1 MTTNTTINDAAFSYV
16 IAYVDEYFDNMGE
29 DDIADKFRELSD
41 EPTNIKE
48 LTEWLTLNDPN
59 PNKDIKL
66 FKAFYKAMQKVCKE
80 LVRSKADYIEY
91 SGSEDRMWYRA
102 WERVL
107 AGKGYTA
114 EMNFFGEASCV
125 NAFFDVD
132 AITQEQLDQYKTN
145 CTLQMGMEKRWQTNG
160 MPDVQKI
167 LNAVDKKWRAE
178 CFDFSVL
185 WGFEEAANPATKSLA
200 ILKYS

>member
-1 MTTNTTINDAAFSYV
+1 MAMIDTMNEVAFSYV
-16 IAYVDEYFDNMGE
+16 INYAYDEFE
-29 DDIADKFRELSD
+29 TLDDPSTN
-41 EPTNIKE
+41 PTNMEELGEWIKQN
-48 LTEWLTLNDPN
+48 TPTLSQYT
-59 PNKDIKL
+59 L
-66 FKAFYKAMQKVCKE
+66 RFTAFYKAMLKVCSE
-80 LVRSKADYIEY
+80 LEEY

-114 EMNFFGEASCV
+114 DINFFEEASCV
-125 NAFFDVD
+125 NTFFDGGV
-132 AITQEQLDQYKTN
+132 ITQEQLNQYKTN

-167 LNAVDKKWRAE
+167 LNAVDKKWRAK

-185 WGFEEAANPATKSLA
+185 WGFEEAANPATKTLA